1 MGRFGMRTTYTGTST
16 TRSILLSKA
25 LDAAIS
31 MATVHSHIC
40 FTRHAKEKK
49 NVLYLFP
56 DDMF

>member
-1 MGRFGMRTTYTGTST
+1 MRTTYTGTST

>member
-1 MGRFGMRTTYTGTST
+1 MRTTYMGKTRKCSST
-16 TRSILLSKA
+16 TRSILISKA
-25 LDAAIS
+25 FDAAIS

-40 FTRHAKEKK
+40 LHAKEKK